1 MPYNLDGLTASEIDL
16 LKVEVE
22 KKLQQAQMA
31 LHIVEIEE
39 LELAKQIVLLQAQR
53 KDLQITLSKARQVV
67 RTLNL
72 DIKIMTSAFWA
83 AKEGGI

>member
-16 LKVEVE
+16 LKVEAE
-22 KKLQQAQMA
+22 KELQRAQGA
-31 LHIVEIEE
+31 LHIIEIEE
-39 LELAKQIVLLQAQR
+39 LTLAKEIVLLQARR
-53 KDLQITLSKARQVV
+53 KDIQIALSKARQVV

-83 AKEGGI
+83 AKEGCI

>member
-53 KDLQITLSKARQVV
+53 KDLQIALSKARQVV

-83 AKEGGI
+83 AKDIGL

>member
-16 LKVEVE
+16 LKVEAE
-22 KKLQQAQMA
+22 KELQRAQGA
-31 LHIVEIEE
+31 LHIIEIEE
-39 LELAKQIVLLQAQR
+39 LTLAKEIVLLQARR
-53 KDLQITLSKARQVV
+53 KDIQIALSKARQVT

>member
-53 KDLQITLSKARQVV
+53 KDLQIALSKARQVV